1 MLESNKKLA
10 SQKINEKMNEN
21 VEVLKNLDFISR
33 AKKIKKILF
42 SSDYFDENRV
52 EVALE
57 LAKRFEAVYGR
68 ECAVVDLGESNYMT
82 DLNVEYQN
90 AREFEWLLS
99 GDELNDR
106 KLDTHLRNLEERYAL
121 TFVIQDVKRN
131 AKTTSLPEVEV
142 DGAIVIRSDRSVGPR
157 KSRHVTNMLKDAN
170 IPVLGM
176 IYNRSRV

>member
-10 SQKINEKMNEN
+10 NQKNQQKVNEN
-21 VEVLKNLDFISR
+21 IEVLKNLDFITR
-33 AKKIKKILF
+33 TKNVKKILF

-57 LAKRFEAVYGR
+57 LAKRFEAIYGR
-68 ECAVVDLGESNYMT
+68 ECAVIDLGEGSKINEF
-82 DLNVEYQN
+82 NVEYQN

-99 GDELNDR
+99 GEDLNDR

-131 AKTTSLPEVEV
+131 AKTTPLPEVDI
-142 DGAIVIRSDRSVGPR
+142 DGAIVIRSDRSIGPR